1 MRSAPPPVKSFDTRK
16 ERVMKKHILIAA
28 LAVLVATIC
37 IQPAFAANVRVIGKV
52 TDTEGKP
59 IEGAHVI
66 FTNPENGQKY
76 DNKTNSKGEYD
87 RIGFNPGNYDVS
99 ITDKDKKP
107 LVNMKNVVVSFDKD
121 PNEINFDLAKIAQ
134 QPAAGGGLTPEQQ
147 KAINDAKNKNAEIA
161 KENLRRSDLN
171 AKLREADTL
180 EKAGDAAPDPA
191 AKMQN
196 YERAVELLKGVTQV
210 DPSREIIWANL
221 ANAYLTL
228 GDAALKMT
236 PPDKEKATS
245 NFTEAANS
253 YKKAIQLNPQAK
265 DIGGYHNNLG
275 QALVRT
281 GDTAAAVQ
289 EYNTAA
295 QVDPTRAAQFYFNAG
310 AVLTNQ
316 GAFDVDQTKKKQE
329 LDSAVQFFD
338 KAIQVKPDFA
348 EAYYQKGVNLV
359 NQMTYDKS
367 GKPIPA
373 PGTVEAFNKY
383 LEHEPTGRYA
393 DAAKGNIQFLGGTVD
408 IRYKASKK
416 K

>member
-1 MRSAPPPVKSFDTRK
+1 MR
-16 ERVMKKHILIAA
+16 KHILIAA

-37 IQPAFAANVRVIGKV
+37 IQPAFAASVRVIGKV
-52 TDTEGKP
+52 TDMEGKP
-59 IEGAHVI
+59 LADAHVI

-76 DNKTNSKGEYD
+76 DNKTNAKGEYD

-147 KAINDAKNKNAEIA
+147 KQIEEAKNKNAEIA
-161 KENLRRSDLN
+161 KENLRRADLN

-196 YERAVELLKGVTQV
+196 YERAVELLKGVTQA
-210 DPSREIIWANL
+210 DPTREIIWANL

-228 GDAALKMT
+228 GDASLKLS

-245 NFTEAANS
+245 NFTEAATS

-316 GAFDVDQTKKKQE
+316 GAFDLDQTKKKQE
-329 LDSAVQFFD
+329 LGSAVEFFD

-359 NQMTYDKS
+359 NQMTYDKT
-367 GKPIPA
+367 GKPIA
-373 PGTVEAFNKY
+373 VPGTVEAFNKY
-383 LEHEPTGRYA
+383 LEIEPSGKYA
-393 DAAKGNIQFLGGTVD
+393 DAAKGNIEFLGGKVQTSF
-408 IRYKASKK
+408 KASKK

>member
-1 MRSAPPPVKSFDTRK
+1 MR
-16 ERVMKKHILIAA
+16 KHILIAA

-37 IQPAFAANVRVIGKV
+37 IQPAFAATVRVIGKV
-52 TDTEGKP
+52 TDMEGKP
-59 IEGAHVI
+59 LADAHVI

-76 DNKTNSKGEYD
+76 DNKTNGKGEYD
-87 RIGFNPGNYDVS
+87 RIGFNPGNYDVT
-99 ITDKDKKP
+99 ILDKDKKP
-107 LVNMKNVVVSFDKD
+107 LVNMKNVVVSFEKD

-134 QPAAGGGLTPEQQ
+134 QPAAGGTGLTPEQQ
-147 KAINDAKNKNAEIA
+147 KQIDEAKNKNAEIA

-171 AKLREADTL
+171 AKLRQADTL

-196 YERAVELLKGVTQV
+196 YEQAVELLKGVTQA
-210 DPSREIIWANL
+210 DPTREIIWANL

-228 GDAALKMT
+228 GDASLKLS
-236 PPDKEKATS
+236 PPDKEKATA

-316 GAFDVDQTKKKQE
+316 GAFDLDQTKKKQE
-329 LDSAVQFFD
+329 LGSAVEFFD

-359 NQMTYDKS
+359 NQMTYDKT
-367 GKPIPA
+367 GKPIA
-373 PGTVEAFNKY
+373 VPGTVEAFNKY
-383 LEHEPTGRYA
+383 LEIEPSGKYA
-393 DAAKGNIQFLGGTVD
+393 DAAKGNIEFLGGKVQTSF
-408 IRYKASKK
+408 KASKK

>member
-1 MRSAPPPVKSFDTRK
+1 
-16 ERVMKKHILIAA
+16 MKKTILIAVVAVVVSLCALPA
-28 LAVLVATIC
+28 LAAS
-37 IQPAFAANVRVIGKV
+37 VRVIGKV
-52 TDTEGKP
+52 TDMEGKP
-59 IEGAHVI
+59 LPDAHVI

-87 RIGFNPGNYDVS
+87 RIGFNPGNYDVT

-107 LVNMKNVVVSFDKD
+107 LMNMKNVVVSFDKD

-147 KAINDAKNKNAEIA
+147 KQIDEAKNKNSEIA
-161 KENLRRSDLN
+161 KENARRSDLN
-171 AKLREADTL
+171 GKLRQADAL
-180 EKAGDAAPDPA
+180 EKAGDAATDPA
-191 AKMQN
+191 GKMQN
-196 YERAVELLKGVTQV
+196 YGQAVDLLKGVVAT
-210 DPSREIIWANL
+210 DPTREILWANL

-228 GDAALKMT
+228 GDAALKLQ

-245 NFTEAANS
+245 NYTEAANA
-253 YKKAIQLNPQAK
+253 YRKAIQLNPQAK

-295 QVDPTRAAQFYFNAG
+295 QVDPTRAAQFFFNAG

-316 GAFDVDQTKKKQE
+316 GAFDPDQAKKKQE

-338 KAIQVKPDFA
+338 KAVAAKPDFA

-367 GKPIPA
+367 GKPVPA

-383 LEHEPTGRYA
+383 LELEPNGKYA
-393 DAAKGNIQFLGGTVD
+393 DAAKGNIQFLGGTVET
-408 IRYKASKK
+408 RYKAAKK